1 MSKLLKLKECLT
13 LDEAVL
19 YISKVIDEPVSIAD
33 LYRFA
38 FDGHVTLSINF
49 VNCGFGLQGKWLKSE
64 DIEYRFEVDTNIIDP
79 KKDYC
84 PKAPKPN
91 EMRVSEDEWISWE
104 DDIEPLTGV
113 WDLTMKGEEA
123 FDVKDYY
130 HKLTSG
136 VSVTQAY
143 TRGILLQQG
152 EVVCQLYRR
161 FYSDEYNVSDLYEQ
175 IYPPRKIEISDTG
188 EIIKAKAR
196 VPSPSDVKGLDITHY
211 MFFNKIIKNVI
222 GIYFVPCSSLKEQ
235 NDVQFVIKT
244 KELNR
249 FIQSLED
256 TPQEAKP
263 LHDKERTTL
272 LVLLASMLNKA
283 NFDLNERGIA
293 GKIQRATELNNTSIS
308 EQTIRNILPDLRNVV
323 ELKQR

>member
-38 FDGHVTLSINF
+38 FDRHITLSVNF
-49 VNCGFGLQGKWLKSE
+49 INCGFGLQGKWVKSD
-64 DIEYRFEVDTNIIDP
+64 DIEDQFEIDTNIIDP
-79 KKDYC
+79 KKHYC
-84 PKAPKPN
+84 PKSPKPN
-91 EMRVSEDEWISWE
+91 EMRVSKDEWISWE
-104 DDIEPLTGV
+104 DDIELLIGV
-113 WDLTMKGEEA
+113 WDLTMKGEES

-136 VSVTQAY
+136 VSVTHPY
-143 TRGILLQQG
+143 SRGILLQQG
-152 EVVCQLYRR
+152 EVVCQLYKR
-161 FYSDEYNVSDLYEQ
+161 FDSDEYNEKDLYEQ
-175 IYPPRKIEISDTG
+175 VYPPQKIVFSDTG
-188 EIIKAKAR
+188 EIIQAKAS
-196 VPSPSDVKGLDITHY
+196 SPSNVQGLHFTHY
-211 MFFNKIIKNVI
+211 MFFNKIIEDVT
-222 GIYFVPCSSLKEQ
+222 GVYFVPCNSLKEQ
-235 NDVQFVIKT
+235 DDVQFVIRT
-244 KELNR
+244 NELTR

-272 LVLLASMLNKA
+272 LVLLASMLKKA
-283 NFDLNERGIA
+283 NFDLNERGVA
-293 GKIQRATELNNTSIS
+293 GKIKRATESNNTPIS
-308 EQTIRNILPDLRNVV
+308 EQTIRNILPVLRDIV